1 MARAVPRKSLTALK
15 FLGAFGAVALTA
27 AGAATI
33 ALATTGAYAM
43 ALNNS
48 VRISPAMN
56 HVDTLG
62 GRLPPQRP
70 HLRPGR
76 RQLAGRMLPPQLS
89 PAGEACREQGLRV
102 HCGPRSPSLRQLRP
116 RRRPLTPPAA
126 SACGSRRSACG
137 RARG

>member
-62 GRLPPQRP
+62 GRFNP
-70 HLRPGR
+70 HSDRIFGPGGDSSQDECYRRNYLR
-76 RQLAGRMLPPQLS
+76 LEKL
-89 PAGEACREQGLRV
+89 
-102 HCGPRSPSLRQLRP
+102 
-116 RRRPLTPPAA
+116 AA
-126 SACGSRRSACG
+126 SKGSESIAD
-137 RARG
+137 RARRLCGN

>member
-62 GRLPPQRP
+62 GRFNP
-70 HLRPGR
+70 HTDRIFGPGGDSAQDECYRRNYLR
-76 RQLAGRMLPPQLS
+76 LEKL
-89 PAGEACREQGLRV
+89 
-102 HCGPRSPSLRQLRP
+102 
-116 RRRPLTPPAA
+116 AA
-126 SACGSRRSACG
+126 SKGSESIAD
-137 RARG
+137 RARRLCGN